1 MKLIVIDLKTNNYV
15 ELTSKEQF
23 NNIDLNH
30 KVSIKYLDKNNNI
43 TEIDGIVCSIEHK
56 FDIDMIQKTY
66 IKIY

>member
-1 MKLIVIDLKTNNYV
+1 MKLVVIDLKTNNYV
-15 ELTSKEQF
+15 ELTNKEQF

-30 KVSIKYLDKNNNI
+30 KVSIKCLDKNNSI
-43 TEIDGIVCSIEHK
+43 TEIEGIVCSIEHK